1 MATISTLIKIN
12 DGFSGALDKL
22 SSKLQSAQNGF
33 NKMKSALNG
42 GSSFSSAAKQS
53 DGLFKSM
60 VGGNVVGNMISNAMG
75 MATNGIHSMIGELNE
90 AQTSWTTFEGN
101 MRQIGKSPAEIAKAK
116 NELQRFAEQTIYGAA
131 DMSSTYSQLAA
142 VGTKNTTQL
151 VKGFGGLAAAA
162 ANPAQAMKT
171 LSQQA
176 TQMAAKPKVQ
186 WEDFKLMVEQTPA
199 GMAAVA
205 KTMGMSLTELIS
217 KIQDGKIK
225 TQDFLDAVAKTG
237 TNANFSKMATQYK
250 TIGDAVQGLKEQITN
265 GLLKAWGKLSEV
277 GISAVNE
284 LSDALG
290 RVNFDALGDGLLKA
304 INYIR
309 PIFDD
314 LKAGFEN
321 FFKSFSDTG
330 VGDSIINMFME
341 IANAVKDLMNA
352 FNQGDVGK
360 SIFEQLGKLSGNSL
374 KAVADAISTIAKIA
388 GQLDP
393 SSIKELGIAFV
404 ILKGGVKGLMLAGL
418 VKALQAM
425 NDLDPETLKKIAEA
439 LKVVAIGVMAF
450 KGLSSVIGILKGLA
464 MAIGGLIVAGAAIQ
478 TIFGN
483 FKSLGGIKGIFDAFK
498 GGKFKGLKE
507 YWKNLKKMNSAKG
520 MKTKTPEMPG
530 TGKPGKILSNAGA
543 YLKLGAAFALVG
555 AGALMVGAGFKLL
568 ADTATQMSSAGV
580 GAIATFF
587 GMIAAIAALV
597 LLVRFL
603 GPSLI
608 SGAVGFAIFAAALL
622 LIGVAVLAASAGIAL
637 LATQLPAISEYGAS
651 AAVGLLALAGAI
663 TVFGL
668 AAIVGAVGVL
678 LLGVALVV
686 LAVGLVAAGVGALI
700 FAVGLA
706 LVGITALI
714 AAVGV
719 LLLGVAIA
727 LIAVM
732 VIIAAVGMLL
742 FGVALVLV
750 AAMAMVAAVGLM
762 MMSVALMMI
771 MVTAMVSAVGLMLLA
786 VALMLVGPMAMIA
799 AVGLMLLAAA
809 AIMLGAGLMVVAA
822 SAMAVAAALVAVGAS
837 VMVMASLFIAAGSM
851 MVSAITSAMSGVV
864 SAVRSGISSAV
875 SAARSF
881 GSALVSVGRQLI
893 QGLVNG
899 ITSMV
904 GAAVS
909 AVQGVAS
916 KVVSAAK
923 SVLHIGSP
931 SRLFRQYGRWVDQG
945 LIIGLNRDAGAAA
958 DASASMAQGVVDAA
972 SGMSPTLD
980 PIGLSGINPGDL
992 LAAGFDRALDAIS
1005 NVAGA
1010 ITGLDGSRAN
1020 IGIFGQ
1026 GAVSSSS
1033 VGSDTVTSGSIAPNS
1048 VLTNNN
1054 SNSQTDN
1061 STQVQIDKGAIV
1073 INASGDPDA
1082 DVDKILDRIDQKIID
1097 RRNKAL
1103 GGG

>member
-1 MATISTLIKIN
+1 MSTISTTVKIN
-12 DGFSGALDKL
+12 DAFSNPLDRL
-22 SSKLQSAQNGF
+22 SSGLQKAQSGMSKLKEAIS
-33 NKMKSALNG
+33 G
-42 GSSFSSAAKQS
+42 GSSGGSM
-53 DGLFKSM
+53 FKSM
-60 VGGNVVGNMISNAMG
+60 VGGTVVGGAINKG
-75 MATNGIHSMIGELNE
+75 MELASTGIRSMYGELDE
-90 AQTSWTTFEGN
+90 ASKAWQTFDGN
-101 MRQIGKSPAEIAKAK
+101 MHQLGKSPAEIATAK
-116 NELQRFAEQTIYGAA
+116 KSMQQFAQQTIYGAS
-131 DMSSTYSQLAA
+131 DMASTYSQLAA
-142 VGTKNTTQL
+142 VGTKNVDQL
-151 VKGFGGLAAAA
+151 VRGFGGLAAASS
-162 ANPAQAMKT
+162 NPQQAMKT
-171 LSQQA
+171 LSEQA
-176 TQMAAKPKVQ
+176 TQMAAKPMVQ
-186 WEDFKLMVEQTPA
+186 WQDFKLMLEQTPA
-199 GMAAVA
+199 GISAVA
-205 KTMGMSLTELIS
+205 KTMGVSTQQLI
-217 KIQDGKIK
+217 KNVQDGKVK
-225 TQDFLDAVAKTG
+225 TEDFLNAIAKTG
-237 TNANFSKMATQYK
+237 TNANFTKMATQFK
-250 TIGDAVQGLKEQITN
+250 TVGQAIDGLKETMANKLQ
-265 GLLKAWGKLSEV
+265 GAFDRVGKV
-277 GISAVNE
+277 GIKFVSDLTDQ
-284 LSDALG
+284 LSN
-290 RVNFDALGDGLLKA
+290 VNFDGMVDKLFQAANYMTPAFENIKLGISDFIDGFKKMDVMDHLSDTFHSIADAVYDLSQSFTDA
-304 INYIR
+304 SGG
-309 PIFDD
+309 DD
-314 LKAGFEN
+314 L
-321 FFKSFSDTG
+321 FKT
-330 VGDSIINMFME
+330 
-341 IANAVKDLMNA
+341 
-352 FNQGDVGK
+352 
-360 SIFEQLGKLSGNSL
+360 LGKISGGTINAIADALSGL
-374 KAVADAISTIAKIA
+374 AKII
-388 GQLDP
+388 GSLDP
-393 SSIKELGIAFV
+393 DTLKQLGIAFM
-404 ILKGGVKGLMLAGL
+404 ILKSSTRGLFLTAIVLALQQISKLDSDSIKKLAQALKILVLAIAGFKVLSSVVGMLKGFSTVIGGLALGGGAILSLGKNFKALGGVKGILSGFW
-418 VKALQAM
+418 KALKGG
-425 NDLDPETLKKIAEA
+425 NLKEWAKNIKNFGKTKVPKLSSPKMPKAEA
-439 LKVVAIGVMAF
+439 P
-450 KGLSSVIGILKGLA
+450 
-464 MAIGGLIVAGAAIQ
+464 
-478 TIFGN
+478 
-483 FKSLGGIKGIFDAFK
+483 D
-498 GGKFKGLKE
+498 
-507 YWKNLKKMNSAKG
+507 
-520 MKTKTPEMPG
+520 

-568 ADTATQMSSAGV
+568 ADAATQMSSAGV

-663 TVFGL
+663 AVFGL

-727 LIAVM
+727 LVAVM

-750 AAMAMVAAVGLM
+750 VAMGIVAAVGLM

-909 AVQGVAS
+909 AVRGVAS

-992 LAAGFDRALDAIS
+992 LAGGFNRALGAIS
-1005 NVAGA
+1005 DVAGA

-1026 GAVSSSS
+1026 GAISST

-1082 DVDKILDRIDQKIID
+1082 DVDKILDKIDQKIID

>member
-1 MATISTLIKIN
+1 MSTISTTIKIN
-12 DGFSGALDKL
+12 DAFSGALDKL
-22 SSKLQSAQNGF
+22 SGGLQRVQGGFDKLK
-33 NKMKSALNG
+33 NKISG
-42 GSSFSSAAKQS
+42 GS
-53 DGLFKSM
+53 DGGLFKPM
-60 VGGNVVGNMISNAMG
+60 LGANLVGNAVSTGMG
-75 MATNGIHSMIGELNE
+75 MAGNGIKSIVGEMNE
-90 AQTSWTTFEGN
+90 ASKAWQTFEGN
-101 MRQIGKSPAEIAKAK
+101 MLQLGKSPAEIASARKSM
-116 NELQRFAEQTIYGAA
+116 QQFAQQSIYSAS
-131 DMSSTYSQLAA
+131 DMSNTYSQLAA
-142 VGTKNTTQL
+142 VGTKNVDQL
-151 VKGFGGLAAAA
+151 VRGFGGLAAAA
-162 ANPAQAMKT
+162 TDPKQAMKT
-171 LSQQA
+171 LSEQA

-186 WEDFKLMVEQTPA
+186 WQDFKLMLEQTPA
-199 GMAAVA
+199 GIAAVA
-205 KTMGMSLTELIS
+205 KTMGMSTQDMI
-217 KIQDGKIK
+217 KNVQDGKIK
-225 TQDFLDAVAKTG
+225 TEEFLNAIAKTG
-237 TNANFSKMATQYK
+237 TNANFSKMATQFK
-250 TIGDAVQGLKEQITN
+250 TVGEAV
-265 GLLKAWGKLSEV
+265 
-277 GISAVNE
+277 
-284 LSDALG
+284 
-290 RVNFDALGDGLLKA
+290 DGLTETL
-304 INYIR
+304 
-309 PIFDD
+309 
-314 LKAGFEN
+314 
-321 FFKSFSDTG
+321 
-330 VGDSIINMFME
+330 
-341 IANAVKDLMNA
+341 
-352 FNQGDVGK
+352 
-360 SIFEQLGKLSGNSL
+360 GNSL
-374 KAVADAISTIAKIA
+374 KPAFDRINKVGIKFVSDLTDQISKVNFNGMVDKLVQAANYMAPTFENIKLGISDFVDGFKKMDVMDHLSDTFHSIADAVYDLSKSFTDASGGNDLFKTLGKISGGTINAIADALSGLAKII
-388 GQLDP
+388 GSLDP
-393 SSIKELGIAFV
+393 DTLKQLGIAFMILKSSTKGLVLTAIVLALQQISKLDSDSIKKLAQALKILVLAIAGFKVLSSVVGMLKGFSTV
-404 ILKGGVKGLMLAGL
+404 IGALALGGGAILSLGKNFKALGGAKGILSGFWKALKGG
-418 VKALQAM
+418 
-425 NDLDPETLKKIAEA
+425 NLKEWAKNM
-439 LKVVAIGVMAF
+439 KNFG
-450 KGLSSVIGILKGLA
+450 KTKNPKLSSP
-464 MAIGGLIVAGAAIQ
+464 
-478 TIFGN
+478 
-483 FKSLGGIKGIFDAFK
+483 
-498 GGKFKGLKE
+498 
-507 YWKNLKKMNSAKG
+507 KMP
-520 MKTKTPEMPG
+520 KTPEAPD

-543 YLKLGAAFALVG
+543 FLKLGGALLAVG
-555 AGALMVGAGFKLL
+555 AAVTLVAVGFKLL
-568 ADTATQMSSAGV
+568 ASAANDLASGGGAT
-580 GAIATFF
+580 IAVFF
-587 GMIAAIAALV
+587 GMLAAIVALV
-597 LLVRFL
+597 TLVRFL
-603 GPSLI
+603 GPALI
-608 SGAVGFAIFAAALL
+608 GGAVGFAIFAGALL
-622 LIGVAVLAASAGIAL
+622 LIGVAVLVASAGIAL
-637 LATQLPAISEYGAS
+637 LATQLPTISEYGTS

-663 TVFGL
+663 AVFGL
-668 AAIVGAVGVL
+668 AAIIGAVGVL

-727 LIAVM
+727 LIAVT
-732 VIIAAVGMLL
+732 VVIAAVGMLL

-786 VALMLVGPMAMIA
+786 AALMMVGPMAMIA

-822 SAMAVAAALVAVGAS
+822 AAMAVAAALVAVGAS
-837 VMVMASLFIAAGSM
+837 VMVMASLFVAAGSM

-899 ITSMV
+899 IKSMI

-972 SGMSPTLD
+972 SGMTPTLD
-980 PIGLSGINPGDL
+980 PIGLSGMNPGDL
-992 LAAGFDRALDAIS
+992 LADGFNRALDAIS

-1026 GAVSSSS
+1026 GAVSSA

-1054 SNSQTDN
+1054 SSSQTDN

-1073 INASGDPDA
+1073 INASSNPDA
-1082 DVDKILDRIDQKIID
+1082 DVDKILDKIDQKIID

>member
-1 MATISTLIKIN
+1 MSTISTTVKIN
-12 DGFSGALDKL
+12 DAFSNPLDRL
-22 SSKLQSAQNGF
+22 SSGLQKAQSGMSKLKEAIS
-33 NKMKSALNG
+33 G
-42 GSSFSSAAKQS
+42 GSSGGSM
-53 DGLFKSM
+53 FKSM
-60 VGGNVVGNMISNAMG
+60 VGGTVVGGAINKG
-75 MATNGIHSMIGELNE
+75 MELASTGIRSMYGELDE
-90 AQTSWTTFEGN
+90 ASKAWQTFDGN
-101 MRQIGKSPAEIAKAK
+101 MHQLGKSPAEIATAK
-116 NELQRFAEQTIYGAA
+116 KSMQQFAQQTIYGAS
-131 DMSSTYSQLAA
+131 DMASTYSQLAA
-142 VGTKNTTQL
+142 VGTKNVDQL
-151 VKGFGGLAAAA
+151 VRGFGGLAAASS
-162 ANPAQAMKT
+162 NPQQAMKT
-171 LSQQA
+171 LSEQA
-176 TQMAAKPKVQ
+176 TQMAAKPMVQ
-186 WEDFKLMVEQTPA
+186 WQDFKLMLEQTPA
-199 GMAAVA
+199 GISAVA
-205 KTMGMSLTELIS
+205 KTMGVSTQQLI
-217 KIQDGKIK
+217 KNVQDGKVK
-225 TQDFLDAVAKTG
+225 TEDFLNAIAKTG
-237 TNANFSKMATQYK
+237 TNANFTKMATQFK
-250 TIGDAVQGLKEQITN
+250 TVGQAIDGLKETMANKLQ
-265 GLLKAWGKLSEV
+265 GAFDRVGKV
-277 GISAVNE
+277 GIKFVSDLTDQ
-284 LSDALG
+284 LSN
-290 RVNFDALGDGLLKA
+290 VNFDGFVDGLFKA
-304 INYIR
+304 VADME

-314 LKAGFEN
+314 LKTGFDD
-321 FFKSFSDTG
+321 FKKGFDDSGAFNSLKDTFDSITDSVG
-330 VGDSIINMFME
+330 KLVNTMDQTNGGDSLF
-341 IANAVKDLMNA
+341 K
-352 FNQGDVGK
+352 
-360 SIFEQLGKLSGNSL
+360 QLGKLAGGALGGAAKSISG
-374 KAVADAISTIAKIA
+374 IAEA
-388 GQLDP
+388 LGELDP
-393 SSIKELGIAFV
+393 GTIQMLAQAFI
-404 ILKGGVKGLMLAGL
+404 ILKGGLRGL
-418 VKALQAM
+418 VF
-425 NDLDPETLKKIAEA
+425 EA
-439 LKVVAIGVMAF
+439 VVW
-450 KGLSSVIGILKGLA
+450 
-464 MAIGGLIVAGAAIQ
+464 
-478 TIFGN
+478 
-483 FKSLGGIKGIFDAFK
+483 
-498 GGKFKGLKE
+498 GLKE
-507 YWKNLKKMNSAKG
+507 LNKLD
-520 MKTKTPEMPG
+520 PG
-530 TGKPGKILSNAGA
+530 TINNIAHALTALAIAFTMLKAMAKIGGYMKEVSKFFKGFKRAKKIKAPEIESPKMTKPGKILSNAGA
-543 YLKLGAAFALVG
+543 YMKLGAAFALVG

-568 ADTATQMSSAGV
+568 ADAATQISNAGG

-597 LLVRFL
+597 ILVRFL
-603 GPSLI
+603 GPALI
-608 SGAVGFAIFAAALL
+608 GGAIGFAIFAAALL
-622 LIGVAVLAASAGIAL
+622 LIAVAVLVASAGIAL
-637 LATQLPAISEYGAS
+637 LATQLPTISEYGTS

-663 TVFGL
+663 AVFGL

-686 LAVGLVAAGVGALI
+686 LAIGLVAAGVGALI

-727 LIAVM
+727 LVAVM

-750 AAMAMVAAVGLM
+750 AAMGIVAAVGLM
-762 MMSVALMMI
+762 LMSVALMMI

-786 VALMLVGPMAMIA
+786 VALVLVGPMAMIA

-809 AIMLGAGLMVVAA
+809 AIMLGAGLMIVAA
-822 SAMAVAAALVAVGAS
+822 AAMAVSAALVAVGAS
-837 VMVMASLFIAAGSM
+837 VMIMASLFIAAGAM

-881 GSALVSVGRQLI
+881 GNALVSVGRQLI

-899 ITSMV
+899 IESMI

-909 AVQGVAS
+909 AVQSVAS

-958 DASASMAQGVVDAA
+958 DASASIAQGVVDAA
-972 SGMSPTLD
+972 SGMAPTLD